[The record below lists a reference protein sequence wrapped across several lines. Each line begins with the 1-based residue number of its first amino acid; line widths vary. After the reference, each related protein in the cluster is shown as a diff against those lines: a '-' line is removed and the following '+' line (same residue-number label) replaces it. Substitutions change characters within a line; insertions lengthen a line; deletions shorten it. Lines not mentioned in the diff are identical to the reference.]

1 MAEANE
7 KGADA
12 RGPAV
17 GVLYTAGS
25 ARSRENELLA
35 RYVGLCLAAGGL
47 CGRVAVVAVPEDASR
62 GRDGPG
68 SRAEAASALRNDG
81 VVVEKQRL
89 PTGAYQE
96 TGDLDALADCALWV
110 LLLDTS
116 ATLSTAEKLDKRC
129 GLSIGFDAMTAV

>member
-1 MAEANE
+1 MTKPDA
-7 KGADA
+7 KGGDA

-25 ARSRENELLA
+25 ARSRENELVA

-47 CGRVAVVAVPEDASR
+47 CGRVAVVGVSGDAR
-62 GRDGPG
+62 NGRAGPG
-68 SRAEAASALRNDG
+68 TRAEAASALRSDG
-81 VVVEKQRL
+81 VVIEEQRL
-89 PTGAYQE
+89 PADAYKE
-96 TGDLDALADCALWV
+96 TGDLDALADCTLWV

-129 GLSIGFDAMTAV
+129 GLAVGSDAMAAD